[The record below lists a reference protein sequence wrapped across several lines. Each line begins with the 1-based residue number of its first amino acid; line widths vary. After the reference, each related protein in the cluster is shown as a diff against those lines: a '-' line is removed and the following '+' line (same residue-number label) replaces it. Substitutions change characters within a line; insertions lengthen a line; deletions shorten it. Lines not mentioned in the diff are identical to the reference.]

1 MTYAGEEKLPDRY
14 MAPAFSLA
22 ETVMSIAL
30 VGGLLVVALNTVGN
44 TASGRQKMSDRGR
57 GQLLAQDLMA
67 EILSQDY
74 EEPVDAPT
82 FGRESS
88 ETGGSRTN
96 YDDVDDYDAW
106 DSSPPEYRDGTAIG
120 NLNGWRREVVVTWV
134 DPDDLTAVSV
144 TPTGVKRITVEVQRD
159 GVPMAQLVAIGSV
172 GLPPPKTGPGVLFV
186 VTDVGNLTTQEAARQ
201 TLMDSWSCA
210 VELIA
215 ASSPQPQFDAA
226 VANVDVAYVSEQISD
241 LTLGTKLT
249 NVTIGVVNEHA
260 GLVDEFGF
268 SSGVHLRDRD
278 QIEIVDDTHY
288 ITAAPLATGW
298 RTILSSLQPVH
309 MLVTPAAPGL
319 QELGRTLNMNTF
331 TKPSLALL
339 DTGAELDAGGF
350 AAGRRVQ
357 LPWGAAGF
365 DINTL
370 DADGQTI
377 MKRAIEWAASKEQ
390 P

>member
-1 MTYAGEEKLPDRY
+1 MMYAGGRESPDRHI
-14 MAPAFSLA
+14 APAFSLA

-44 TASGRQKMSDRGR
+44 TALGRQKMSDRGR

-74 EEPVDAPT
+74 EEPVDTPV

-88 ETGGSRTN
+88 ESDGSRPD

-106 DSSPPEYRDGTAIG
+106 DSSPPEYRDGTEIA
-120 NLNGWRREVVVTWV
+120 NLSGWRRAVVVTWV
-134 DPDDLTAVSV
+134 DPNDLTAVSV
-144 TPTGVKRITVEVQRD
+144 SPTNVKRITVEIKRD
-159 GVPMAQLVAIGSV
+159 EVPMARLVAIRGV
-172 GLPPPKTGPGVLFV
+172 GLPPPKTGPSVLFV
-186 VTDVGNLTTQEAARQ
+186 VTDVAGLTTQELARQ
-201 TLMDSWSCA
+201 TLMDSWDCA

-215 ASSPQPQFDAA
+215 ASSTQAQFDTA

-241 LTLGTKLT
+241 ITLGTKLA
-249 NVTIGVVNEHA
+249 NATIGVVSEHA

-268 SSGVHLRDRD
+268 SSDVHLRDRD
-278 QIEIVDDTHY
+278 QIEIVDATHY
-288 ITAAPLATGW
+288 ITAAPLTTGW
-298 RTILSSLQPVH
+298 VTILSSLQPVH
-309 MLVTPAAPGL
+309 MLVEPAAPGL
-319 QELGRTLNMNTF
+319 RELAQTINLDTF
-331 TKPSLALL
+331 TKPSLAVLE
-339 DTGAELDAGGF
+339 TGAELDAGGF
-350 AAGRRVQ
+350 AAGRRAE

-370 DADGQTI
+370 TADGQTI
-377 MKRAIEWAASKEQ
+377 MKRTIEWAASKEQ